1 MCSNKITFRLKQQIE
16 ALKGGVT
23 AAANHLGKSRNT
35 IYNWLEKGN
44 APIDQLEKLGE
55 IGVDIHYVVT
65 GAASRQGEMLGQTV
79 SGVVNEMPIKY
90 NGAKSGLNGLDGR
103 LASIVEHYIRD
114 ENLSMITT
122 TLDQVLSNKGII
134 LDDIIRTQLVTA
146 ANKGFEQL
154 AAAGRTEKFNELLQ
168 TLIDATLS
176 ESS

>member
-1 MCSNKITFRLKQQIE
+1 MSSNKITFRLKQQIE

-65 GAASRQGEMLGQTV
+65 GAVSRPGEIFKQTV
-79 SGVVNEMPIKY
+79 SGTVNEMPINY
-90 NGAKSGLNGLDGR
+90 DGANTDLDGR
-103 LASIVEHYIRD
+103 LASIIDHYIRD
-114 ENLSMITT
+114 DNLSMITA

-134 LDDIIRTQLVTA
+134 LDDIIRAQLVTTA
-146 ANKGFEQL
+146 SKGFEQL
-154 AAAGRTEKFNELLQ
+154 AAAGRTEKFNELFQ
-168 TLIDATLS
+168 MLIDATLS
-176 ESS
+176 EGS